1 MAPLTVED
9 RLIIKTLPI
18 EKGWAVN
25 RMIAEFTARQRKW
38 HTTQSKISHNWFLDE
53 KTFTVETSRLLTAK
67 TITYMPM

>member
-18 EKGWAVN
+18 EKGWAVD

-38 HTTQSKISHNWFLDE
+38 RRLRARSVILGSWMK
-53 KTFTVETSRLLTAK
+53 RLLPWRRRAF
-67 TITYMPM
+67 